1 MSQNQQAG
9 SGRMSTVY
17 ITKTTTSARDMVLLG
32 SITAF
37 IPVER
42 MVSMLAVNIELG
54 RRRIFFL
61 A

>member
-1 MSQNQQAG
+1 
-9 SGRMSTVY
+9 MSTVY
-17 ITKTTTSARDMVLLG
+17 ITKTTTSASDMVLLG

-54 RRRIFFL
+54 RCRILFL

>member
-1 MSQNQQAG
+1 
-9 SGRMSTVY
+9 MSTVY

-54 RRRIFFL
+54 RRRNFFL